1 MKKLGLIGYPLGH
14 SFSKSYY
21 LNKFEKE
28 NIHDI
33 DYDLYPIEHISSFEE
48 LYLSDTAYGGFNIT
62 IPHKQNILPY
72 ITELSTEAEEIQ
84 AVNCIT
90 IKRCGDKVI
99 LKGYNTDA
107 YGFQNSLQPLLEPH
121 HSRALILGNGGAAK
135 AVCYVLKQLGIEY
148 NLISRAK
155 ANSCL
160 TYQDL
165 NKEIMESHKLIINC
179 TPLGTYPNINDCPD
193 IPYEFI
199 TREHLLYDLIY
210 NPEET
215 TFLAKGKAKG
225 AAIKNGYEMLVLQ
238 AEQNWKIWNHED

>member
-1 MKKLGLIGYPLGH
+1 MKKWFAVIGDPILH
-14 SFSKSYY
+14 SKSPEMHSLWY
-21 LNKFEKE
+21 
-28 NIHDI
+28 
-33 DYDLYPIEHISSFEE
+33 EE
-48 LYLSDTAYGGFNIT
+48 LSIDAAYIPIRVERERLEEAVASLKLLGASGFNVT
-62 IPHKQNILPY
+62 IPHKESIIPFLD
-72 ITELSTEAEEIQ
+72 ELDPMAQ
-84 AVNCIT
+84 KMGAVNT
-90 IKRCGDKVI
+90 VLRTKDGR

-179 TPLGTYPNINDCPD
+179 TPLGTYPNISDYPD